1 VAALEAHIHAAPWT
15 AANFREALAAGYR
28 ARVGE
33 REGRIV
39 AYGVLMLAPGE
50 AQLLNLSVVPDARR
64 GGLGSALLIQFLAD
78 ARSLGADQV
87 FLEVR
92 ASNAPAI
99 ALYERAGFASIARRE
114 SYYRWRRRRTRE
126 DAGHATWTWN
136 LTGLRALRR
145 RRAAWRRAMTSWSN
159 SDDADVAASRHRRRK
174 AARSLRTLGA
184 GRSRVARTSASLR
197 SGAGTTGRRSAA
209 ARADCRIVMG

>member
-1 VAALEAHIHAAPWT
+1 MATLPRFVPQPLVLWRPLETRDIAYVAALEAHIHAAPWT

-64 GGLGSALLIQFLAD
+64 GGLGSALLMQFLAD

-99 ALYERAGFASIARRE
+99 ALYDRAGFASIARRE
-114 SYYRWRRRRTRE
+114 SYYPAGGVGGTRE
-126 DAGHATWTWN
+126 DA
-136 LTGLRALRR
+136 LVMRRGLG
-145 RRAAWRRAMTSWSN
+145 
-159 SDDADVAASRHRRRK
+159 V
-174 AARSLRTLGA
+174 
-184 GRSRVARTSASLR
+184 
-197 SGAGTTGRRSAA
+197 
-209 ARADCRIVMG
+209 